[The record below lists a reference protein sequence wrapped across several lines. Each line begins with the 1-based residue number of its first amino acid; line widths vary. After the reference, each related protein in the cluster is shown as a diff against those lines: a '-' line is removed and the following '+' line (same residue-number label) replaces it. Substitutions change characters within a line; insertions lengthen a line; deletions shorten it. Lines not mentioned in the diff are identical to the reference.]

1 MNLIE
6 SKIFTEVNTLK
17 YKNVSRGIKKFRG
30 VTFKPGETKSV
41 NGFINDPKMI
51 RVDEPEPKA
60 QTTKAATPKAAD
72 QKAEVKS
79 NG

>member
-41 NGFINDPKMI
+41 KGFINDPKMI

-60 QTTKAATPKAAD
+60 QQITKASTKTAE
-72 QKAEVKS
+72 QKAEVPNK
-79 NG
+79 

>member
-1 MNLIE
+1 M
-6 SKIFTEVNTLK
+6 SHGT
-17 YKNVSRGIKKFRG
+17 KKFRG
-30 VTFKPGETKSV
+30 VTFKPGEIKSV

-51 RVDEPEPKA
+51 RIDEPEVKA
-60 QTTKAATPKAAD
+60 QSTTTTKSAAKTGD

>member
-1 MNLIE
+1 M
-6 SKIFTEVNTLK
+6 SHGT
-17 YKNVSRGIKKFRG
+17 KKFRG
-30 VTFKPGETKSV
+30 VTFKPGEIKSV

-51 RVDEPEPKA
+51 RIDEPEVKA
-60 QTTKAATPKAAD
+60 QPTTTTKSTAKTGD

>member
-1 MNLIE
+1 M
-6 SKIFTEVNTLK
+6 SHGT
-17 YKNVSRGIKKFRG
+17 KKFRG
-30 VTFKPGETKSV
+30 VTFKPGEIKSV

-51 RVDEPEPKA
+51 RIDEPEVKA
-60 QTTKAATPKAAD
+60 QPTTTTTTKSATKTGD

>member
-1 MNLIE
+1 M
-6 SKIFTEVNTLK
+6 
-17 YKNVSRGIKKFRG
+17 SRGTKQYRG
-30 VTFKPGETKSV
+30 VTFKPGEIKSV

-51 RVDEPEPKA
+51 RVDEP
-60 QTTKAATPKAAD
+60 KAASASNTQKAAD

>member
-1 MNLIE
+1 M
-6 SKIFTEVNTLK
+6 
-17 YKNVSRGIKKFRG
+17 SRGTKTFRG

-41 NGFINDPKMI
+41 KGFINDPKMI

>member
-1 MNLIE
+1 M
-6 SKIFTEVNTLK
+6 
-17 YKNVSRGIKKFRG
+17 SRGTKQFRG
-30 VTFKPGETKSV
+30 VTFKPGEIKSV

-51 RVDEPEPKA
+51 RVDEPETKA
-60 QTTKAATPKAAD
+60 QPTKAASASNTQKAAD

>member
-1 MNLIE
+1 MNILR
-6 SKIFTEVNTLK
+6 
-17 YKNVSRGIKKFRG
+17 YKNASCGTKKFRG
-30 VTFKPGETKSV
+30 VTFKPGETKTIK
-41 NGFINDPKMI
+41 GYINDPKML

-60 QTTKAATPKAAD
+60 QQITKAATKTAE

>member
-1 MNLIE
+1 M
-6 SKIFTEVNTLK
+6 SHGT
-17 YKNVSRGIKKFRG
+17 KKFRG
-30 VTFKPGETKSV
+30 VTFKPGEIKSV

-51 RVDEPEPKA
+51 RIDEPEVKA
-60 QTTKAATPKAAD
+60 QPTTISKSAAKTGD